1 MKYREPLGNPRVGV
15 LTIALRLPGCDSLK
29 NKRSILRRL
38 FSELQTGTNLSVAE
52 IGDHDVPTAAVMGIV
67 TINAR
72 WPKVESVLKWATQ
85 RCRNHFDIDV
95 VDEQVERLI

>member
-1 MKYREPLGNPRVGV
+1 MKYREPLGNPRVGM
-15 LTIALRLPGCDSLK
+15 LTVALRLPGCDSLK

-38 FSELQTGTNLSVAE
+38 FSELQADTNLSVAE
-52 IGDHDVPTAAVMGIV
+52 IGDHDLASAAVVGIV

-72 WPKVESVLKWATQ
+72 WPKVEAVLNWATR

-95 VDEQVERLI
+95 VDEQFERLI